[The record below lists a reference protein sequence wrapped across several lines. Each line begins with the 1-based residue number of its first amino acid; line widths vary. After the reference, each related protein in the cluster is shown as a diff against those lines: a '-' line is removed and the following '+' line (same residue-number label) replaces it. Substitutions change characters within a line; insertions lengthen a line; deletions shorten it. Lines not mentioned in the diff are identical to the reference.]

1 MNDHD
6 LMDALRGTR
15 RGSDTEIARGVDRH
29 ALSALREGIT
39 MTDRNQ
45 TSTVEAPRRGRRL
58 GRRGMAAGALGV
70 VLLGSGAAY
79 AAYNQWYVG
88 GSGDGLTC
96 MTTWQDPADSEHAL
110 DGSTGG
116 PPLTGDPVADCQ
128 RYQQL
133 SGKPAIADPVA
144 FTRGGRVFVVP
155 RGQVPA
161 EAQPVTNDP
170 ADVAA
175 GLRLDAALDDWV
187 DGGHSRCFDRTT
199 AVPYM
204 KAEIARLGLSG
215 WTTKV
220 LPDNR
225 PYEDGPCGFFDTDPT
240 TRTAQF
246 YPYRGGDPNVRR
258 PDKDVAGIVYD
269 VRDALRAG
277 IADTCVSTGAAE
289 AVVARALGPSHH
301 WPTTVVAD
309 QQAKCASVD
318 LMVGGSFQIWIYG
331 PQTAKP

>member
-1 MNDHD
+1 MKDHD
-6 LMDALRGTR
+6 LIDALRATR
-15 RGSDTEIARGVDRH
+15 RASDDEIARGVDRH

-45 TSTVEAPRRGRRL
+45 LDTIEAPRRGRRL
-58 GRRGMAAGALGV
+58 GRRGMAAGALGI
-70 VLLGSGAAY
+70 VLVGSGAAY
-79 AAYNQWYVG
+79 AAYTQWYVG
-88 GSGDGLTC
+88 GAADGLTC
-96 MTTWQDPADSEHAL
+96 MTKWADPLESEHAL

-133 SGKPAIADPVA
+133 SGEPAIVDPVA
-144 FTRGGRVFVVP
+144 FTRGGQVFVVP
-155 RGQVPA
+155 RGQTPTDG
-161 EAQPVTNDP
+161 EAIVADP
-170 ADVAA
+170 ADRAA
-175 GLRLDAALDDWV
+175 AIRLDAAFDDWV

-204 KAEIARLGLSG
+204 KSEITRLGVDG

-220 LPDNR
+220 MPDNR
-225 PYEDGPCGFFDTDPT
+225 PYEDGPCGFFDTDPA
-240 TRTAQF
+240 TRTVMFFPDREA
-246 YPYRGGDPNVRR
+246 DPNVRKA
-258 PDKDVAGIVYD
+258 DKDVAGFVYD

-277 IADTCVSTGAAE
+277 IADQCVSTGEAE
-289 AVVARALGPSHH
+289 AIVAKALGPQHH

-309 QQAKCASVD
+309 GRARCASVD
-318 LMVGGSFQIWIYG
+318 LQVGGSIQIWIYG